1 MEGEPCDVVPCSSV
15 TVDSILRIGTA
26 GAIWGLCA
34 GPHDARKK
42 GLAGSAQVAFVARSA
57 GTFGV
62 QYGKAHM
69 YHLCSLFLFCFVLFF
84 CLLCSERHWVE
95 GLVAGICT
103 LTHCGLQRYRGKSD
117 WVNGVVAGAVAGG
130 AIAAM
135 TRSWTQVIPMA
146 CLVSAFKVATD
157 YARAV

>member
-1 MEGEPCDVVPCSSV
+1 MEGEPCDVMPCSSV

-34 GPHDARKK
+34 GPHDARKQ
-42 GLAGSAQVAFVARSA
+42 GLAGAAQLAFVARSA

-62 QYGKAHM
+62 QYG
-69 YHLCSLFLFCFVLFF
+69 
-84 CLLCSERHWVE
+84 
-95 GLVAGICT
+95 LVAGICT
-103 LTHCGLQRYRGKSD
+103 LTHYGLQRYRGKSD

>member
-26 GAIWGLCA
+26 GVIWGLCA
-34 GPHDARKK
+34 GPHDARKQ
-42 GLAGSAQVAFVARSA
+42 GLAGAAQLAFVARSA

-62 QYGKAHM
+62 QY
-69 YHLCSLFLFCFVLFF
+69 
-84 CLLCSERHWVE
+84 

>member
-34 GPHDARKK
+34 GPHDARKQ
-42 GLAGSAQVAFVARSA
+42 GLAGAAQVAFVARSA

-62 QYGKAHM
+62 QYG
-69 YHLCSLFLFCFVLFF
+69 
-84 CLLCSERHWVE
+84 
-95 GLVAGICT
+95 LVVGICT

>member
-117 WVNGVVAGAVAGG
+117 WVSEWCGCWCSSRGSYCRYDTKLDAGDSYGLSG
-130 AIAAM
+130 F
-135 TRSWTQVIPMA
+135 
-146 CLVSAFKVATD
+146 CLQSCH
-157 YARAV
+157 

>member
-34 GPHDARKK
+34 GPHDARKQ
-42 GLAGSAQVAFVARSA
+42 GLAGAAQVAF
-57 GTFGV
+57 
-62 QYGKAHM
+62 
-69 YHLCSLFLFCFVLFF
+69 
-84 CLLCSERHWVE
+84 RHWVE
-95 GLVAGICT
+95 GLVVGICT

>member
-42 GLAGSAQVAFVARSA
+42 GEVGWNVWSSVCIGL
-57 GTFGV
+57 
-62 QYGKAHM
+62 KD
-69 YHLCSLFLFCFVLFF
+69 LLLEFVL
-84 CLLCSERHWVE
+84 LLTAGFNDIGERAI
-95 GLVAGICT
+95 GL
-103 LTHCGLQRYRGKSD
+103 
-117 WVNGVVAGAVAGG
+117 VNGVVAGAVAGG